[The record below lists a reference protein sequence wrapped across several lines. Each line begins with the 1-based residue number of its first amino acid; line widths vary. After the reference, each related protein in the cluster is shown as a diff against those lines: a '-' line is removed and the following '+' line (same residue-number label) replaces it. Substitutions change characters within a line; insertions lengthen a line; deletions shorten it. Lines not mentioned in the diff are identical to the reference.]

1 MTVDMPIFMR
11 SAPSAQTHEANP
23 PMSPLQG
30 MWIMSLLID
39 QKISNPDY
47 QATPAEWD
55 RDVYPKLLEQERA
68 RQELQRR
75 IAAGEVQVKAEL
87 RASVSISHSK
97 GDLLFLPPQRIRE
110 MSVADGLKLF
120 NETVARLGI
129 R

>member
-1 MTVDMPIFMR
+1 
-11 SAPSAQTHEANP
+11 
-23 PMSPLQG
+23 
-30 MWIMSLLID
+30 MSLLID